1 MDAARLETDPRIRTR
16 RELIERARRTRLWWR
31 IGAVGLS
38 VLIAW
43 IAFWSP
49 LLAVDRVR
57 LRGARHI
64 TAGDVVD
71 VSGLRRSDNLLLVST
86 QEIEAA
92 AETLPWVKRAEV
104 RRVLPGTIRLKIVER
119 RPAMALTFDVDGRNT
134 RWLVDAGGRVLAESR
149 SARTLP
155 VLAGMTIVDIEPG
168 DIVPSPEAR
177 AALAAYVSMPRKLRD
192 KVVAVFAPT
201 VERLTFT
208 LKDRTLVRYGAAE
221 ELDAKNSVLVSVMA
235 KLRSQNRAVA
245 YIDIRV
251 PASPAVSNQAPPDVL
266 PTPTP
271 SP

>member
-16 RELIERARRTRLWWR
+16 RELIERTRRIRMWWR
-31 IGAVGLS
+31 VGAVALV

-49 LLAVDRVR
+49 VLSVDRVR
-57 LRGARHI
+57 LRGARYT
-64 TAGDVVD
+64 TAADVAEAAD
-71 VSGLRRSDNLLLVST
+71 LRRSDNLLLVST
-86 QEIEAA
+86 SDIEIA

-104 RRVLPGTIRLKIVER
+104 RRVLPGTLRIKIVER
-119 RPAMALTFDVDGRNT
+119 RPAMALTLDAGARDA
-134 RWLVDAGGRVLAESR
+134 RWLVDAGGRVLARSR
-149 SARTLP
+149 ASKNLP
-155 VLAGMTIVDIEPG
+155 VLAGMTIPEIEAG

-177 AALAAYVSMPRKLRD
+177 AALAAYVSMPRALRT

-208 LKDRTLVRYGAAE
+208 MRDRTLVRYGAAE
-221 ELDAKNSVLVSVMA
+221 ELDAKNSVLASVLA
-235 KLRSQNRAVA
+235 KLRSQGRAVA

-251 PASPAVSNQAPPDVL
+251 PASPAVSQQAPPDVL

-271 SP
+271 AA